1 MFYLIAVILLNVF
14 LFTLFKLFPKY
25 GVNNL
30 QAIVVNY
37 WVCVVTGSLYL
48 GHLPISAKS
57 VEEPWW
63 GWVLFLGVLFISMFN
78 LLAYSTKKEGI
89 TTTIISNKLSLVI
102 PVIIS
107 IVLYNESVTALKIVG
122 VLLAIPGIYL
132 TVKKK
137 GERIGLSKS
146 FVLPLS
152 IFFLS
157 GALDT
162 IMKYMEH
169 TYLSHASIQASF
181 TIHIFFMAAM
191 LGSVAVVYNVVTGRT
206 KLSYKNVLAGIVL
219 GVPNFFS
226 IFYLVRL
233 FNVDVLESSA
243 IIPVNNI
250 AILLLSTII
259 AIIFFKEEFTKYR
272 FVGILLSALS
282 ILLIVLSNTYG

>member
-1 MFYLIAVILLNVF
+1 MFYLVAVVCLNVL

-25 GVNNL
+25 SVNTL

-37 WVCVVTGSLYL
+37 WVCVATGSIYL
-48 GHLPISAKS
+48 GSFPVSANS
-57 VEEPWW
+57 INEPWW
-63 GWVLFLGVLFISMFN
+63 GWVLFLGLLFISMFN
-78 LLAYSTKKEGI
+78 LLAYSTKQEGI

-102 PVIIS
+102 PVVIS
-107 IVLYNESVTALKIVG
+107 IILYSESVTWLKVIG

-137 GERIGLSKS
+137 GERAKLSKG
-146 FVLPLS
+146 LLIPML
-152 IFFLS
+152 IFLLS

-169 TYLSHASIQASF
+169 NYLTHATIQASF
-181 TIHIFFMAAM
+181 TIHIFFMAAVF
-191 LGSVAVVYNVVTGRT
+191 GSLVVAYNVV
-206 KLSYKNVLAGIVL
+206 AGNARLQLKTVVAGVVL

-250 AILLLSTII
+250 AILLLSTMV
-259 AIIFFKEEFTKYR
+259 AILFFKEEFTKYR
-272 FVGILLSALS
+272 VVGILLSALS